1 MAVLEDVVA
10 RLADRVGIAADYTD
24 AFGQNVA
31 TPLAVRRGVL
41 AALGLPAD
49 TEAQARASLA
59 QVEALRDGLVPPLL
73 PVEARRA
80 SRVPVRL
87 GAGSPGAGSPG
98 TGPGG
103 ILSWRLLDERGSARD
118 GRTPVS
124 AGDGEPS
131 FDLPPLTPGYHRL
144 SVTLGD
150 QRAEATV
157 IAAPQRCWRPRA
169 LGDEGARD
177 WGLAAQLYGLRSE
190 RNLGIGTYA
199 DAGRAA
205 ADAGARGAAF
215 LGLSP
220 VHALFPTDRQKVSPY
235 SPSSRLVLETLYLE
249 PASLPGFAGSRAA
262 LLLAE
267 ARPQVERLRD
277 ASLVDHAGVWEV
289 LGPVLEALWQESRAR
304 AGRDTEF
311 LAFRAAGGGS
321 LEAHATFEALSE
333 HFRAE
338 GAHWLGDWPAPYRRN
353 GTPEVAAFAAAHQER
368 IAYHVWLQFLA
379 DRQLAA
385 AAAQALAAGMRLG
398 LYRDLAVGADR
409 GGSEIWSHPERFAAG
424 LSIGAPPDVLAPGGQ
439 DWGLPPFDPLAL
451 ERDGLAAFRALVQAN
466 MRHAGAIRIDH
477 AFQLARLFLIPVGQ
491 GAREGAYVAMPF
503 EAMLAVL
510 RLESHRAKCLVIAE
524 DLGTAP
530 AGFSDAL
537 MQAGILSYRILT
549 FERGEGGAFKRPAEY
564 PRDALCAITTHDL
577 PTFVGWWRGVDTE
590 LRQSLGLYDA
600 ERASAEREERVHER
614 RRLAETL
621 AQEGLLPAAEPP
633 ELAPFEAAA
642 RFLARAP
649 SVLTAVQYE
658 DVLGEVTQANMPGIT
673 DGYPN
678 WRRKLDRDLD
688 AIAAPG
694 GPLAKLAAALASE
707 QRGPRSGAARLS
719 APPPRA
725 TYRLQFHKD
734 FTFDHAARIVPYLAR
749 LGISH
754 VYASPIHKARPG
766 SMHGYDIVD
775 HREINPE
782 LGGEEAFVR
791 FSDGLRE
798 HGLKLL
804 LDIVPNH
811 MGVGGADNP
820 WWLSVLEWGA
830 LSPAANAFDID
841 WGRLGAGQ
849 KLVVPFLG
857 DRYGEAL
864 ENGNL
869 TLAFDPAEGGFSVW
883 HFEHRFPVC
892 PLSYPIVLDR
902 ALAALPVVGDEG
914 SAEVLSISERLRRMG
929 EETNPDRL
937 AAFPGEAEGLKQR
950 LAQAVERSPG
960 LQAAIDRA
968 VTLVNG
974 FKGHPDS
981 FGALH
986 RILEAQSY
994 RLAHWRVAASDINYR
1009 RFFDVNS
1016 LAGLKVEDARV
1027 FEGAHAML
1035 FRQIREGRIDG
1046 LRIDHIDGLADPAA
1060 YARALQAALGPG
1072 FYVVVEKIL
1081 EPGERLRPWPIAG
1094 TTGYD
1099 VLNQIDGLFVDR
1111 DRRREVA
1118 ALYARATGV
1127 DDPYGWLLRT
1137 VKAEILETSFA
1148 SELEVLTSDLKQ
1160 VADADRRTRDFS
1172 VNALRQALSEIIARF
1187 PVYRSYLPQELD
1199 ENEIEAGDI
1208 KLIGDTVRKAKRRSR
1223 LPDRSVHDFAQNVLL
1238 GRIDT
1243 EGPGRPDPEV
1253 VRRFR
1258 RRFQQLTGPVM
1269 AKSLEDTLFYR
1280 FVELLAL
1287 NEVGGD
1293 PGEYGLPAEQFHAL
1307 QAARAR
1313 DWPNAM
1319 ITTATH
1325 DTKRGE
1331 DARTRLLALSELPE
1345 AWQAEWERWSRLAGP
1360 HLSEVE
1366 GETAPDAN
1374 DQWMFLQAILG
1385 AWPLELLEDDPDP
1398 GAVTAFRARLGAYA
1412 EKAMREGKRRSSW
1425 VNVDEAYEGAVAR
1438 LFDALVAP
1446 GSAFLAEFRPFARAL
1461 ARAGMVTGLARTVLK
1476 CTLPG
1481 LPDIYQGTEFWDFS
1495 FVDPDNRRPVD
1506 YDERERALA
1515 DEADLDALL
1524 AAWPDGRIKQRV
1536 LARLLADRAAWP
1548 GFYAEADYAPVAADG
1563 EGAGEVV
1570 AYLRQDATAGS
1581 EAGDLLVVVPRRV
1594 AGRAG
1599 DPGRLAE
1606 AFAATTLPVPD
1617 GSLWR
1622 DLVTGEELRPE
1633 GGRLRVDRLFRRL
1646 PLAVLRQ
1653 AAA

>member
-1 MAVLEDVVA
+1 MAVTEDVVA
-10 RLADRVGIAADYTD
+10 RLADEAGIAADYTD
-24 AFGQNVA
+24 AFGQRVE
-31 TPLAVRRGVL
+31 TPLGVRQGLL
-41 AALGLPAD
+41 AALGLPAG
-49 TEAQARASLA
+49 TEEEARASLGRIR
-59 QVEALRDGLVPPLL
+59 ALRHGLVPPLV

-80 SRVPVRL
+80 ARVPVRPE
-87 GAGSPGAGSPG
+87 GGSG
-98 TGPGG
+98 T
-103 ILSWRLLDERGSARD
+103 LSWRVVDERGTARD
-118 GRTPVS
+118 GRVVLAPGTE
-124 AGDGEPS
+124 AIE
-131 FDLPPLTPGYHRL
+131 LPPLTPGYHRL
-144 SVTLGD
+144 VVTLGER
-150 QRAEATV
+150 RAEATV

-169 LGDEGARD
+169 LAEEGARD
-177 WGLAAQLYGLRSE
+177 WGLAAQLYGLRSAD
-190 RNLGIGTYA
+190 NLGIGTFA

-205 ADAGARGAAF
+205 ADAGAKGAAF

-220 VHALFPTDRQKVSPY
+220 VHALFSTDRQKVSPY
-235 SPSSRLVLETLYLE
+235 SPSSRLFLETLFIA
-249 PASLPGFAGSRAA
+249 PAALPGFPGSRAEA
-262 LLLAE
+262 LLRQSDSEIA
-267 ARPQVERLRD
+267 RLRD
-277 ASLVDHAGVWEV
+277 ASLVDHAGIWQV
-289 LGPVLEALWQESRAR
+289 LGPVLEALWRDSPAR
-304 AGRDTEF
+304 AGRDTEY
-311 LAFRAAGGGS
+311 LAFRAAGGEN
-321 LEAHATFEALSE
+321 LEAHATFEALAE
-333 HFRAE
+333 HFAQG
-338 GAHWLGDWPAPYRRN
+338 GAHWLGDWPEAYRRN
-353 GTPEVAAFAAAHQER
+353 GTPEVAAFAAEHQER
-368 IAYHVWLQFLA
+368 VAYHAWLQFLA
-379 DRQLAA
+379 DRQFAEAA
-385 AAAQALAAGMRLG
+385 ARGLATGMRLG

-409 GGSEIWSHPERFAAG
+409 GGSEVWSHPERFAAG
-424 LSIGAPPDVLAPGGQ
+424 LSIGAPPDILAPNGQ
-439 DWGLPPFDPLAL
+439 DWGLPPFDPLEL

-477 AFQLARLFLIPVGQ
+477 AFQLARLFLIPVGG
-491 GAREGAYVAMPF
+491 GAKGGAYVAMPF

-537 MQAGILSYRILT
+537 MQAGILSYRILS
-549 FERGEGGAFKRPAEY
+549 FERGEGGTFKRPAEY

-600 ERASAEREERVHER
+600 DRAGAERDERVHER
-614 RRLAETL
+614 RRLAEAL
-621 AQEGLLPAAEPP
+621 NQEGLIPTSEVPTEP
-633 ELAPFEAAA
+633 PFEAAV

-658 DVLGEVTQANMPGIT
+658 DILGEVSQANMPGVT
-673 DGYPN
+673 EGYPN

-694 GPLAKLAAALASE
+694 GPLAKLASSLSAEA
-707 QRGPRSGAARLS
+707 RGPRSGAARLAS
-719 APPPRA
+719 PPPRA

-734 FTFDHAARIVPYLAR
+734 FTFDHAARIVPYLAK

-791 FSDGLRE
+791 FSDTLKS
-798 HGLKLL
+798 HGLKFL

-830 LSPAANAFDID
+830 LSPAADAFDID
-841 WGRLGAGQ
+841 WGRLGARN

-864 ENGNL
+864 EKGDL
-869 TLAFDPAEGGFSVW
+869 KLAFDPEEGALSVW
-883 HFEHRFPVC
+883 HFEHRFPVN

-902 ALAALPVVGDEG
+902 TLAALAEVGDEA
-914 SAEVLSISERLRRMG
+914 SAEVLSISERLRRMADEANVERQAG
-929 EETNPDRL
+929 YPE
-937 AAFPGEAEGLKQR
+937 EAEGLKRR
-950 LAQAVERSPG
+950 LAHAVASSPD
-960 LQAAIDRA
+960 LKAAIDRA

-986 RILEAQSY
+986 RILEAQAY

-1016 LAGLKVEDARV
+1016 LAGLKVEDRRV

-1046 LRIDHIDGLADPAA
+1046 LRIDHIDGLADPAG

-1072 FYVVVEKIL
+1072 FYIVVEKIL
-1081 EPGERLRPWPIAG
+1081 EPGEKLRPWPIAG

-1099 VLNQIDGLFVDR
+1099 VLNQIDGLFVDQGK
-1111 DRRREVA
+1111 REAVA
-1118 ALYARATGV
+1118 GLYAGATGM
-1127 DDPYGWLLRT
+1127 DEPYPWLLRN
-1137 VKAEILETSFA
+1137 VKGEILETSFA

-1172 VNALRQALSEIIARF
+1172 VNALRQALSEIVARF

-1199 ENEIEAGDI
+1199 ENEIEPEDL

-1223 LPDRSVHDFAQNVLL
+1223 LPDRSVHDFAERVLL
-1238 GRIDT
+1238 GRLDT

-1280 FVELLAL
+1280 FVALLAL

-1293 PGEYGLPAEQFHAL
+1293 PGEYGLTAEHFHGL

-1331 DARTRLLALSELPE
+1331 DARTRLLALSEIPGE
-1345 AWQAEWERWSRLAGP
+1345 WAQAWDLWGRLAEP
-1360 HLSEVE
+1360 HLTEVE
-1366 GETAPDAN
+1366 GEPAPDAN

-1385 AWPLELLEDDPDP
+1385 AWPLELLGENPDP
-1398 GAVTAFRARLGAYA
+1398 KDVEAFRTRLGAYA

-1425 VNVDEAYEGAVAR
+1425 VNVDEAYEGAVAK

-1446 GSAFLAEFRPFARAL
+1446 GSEFLREFRPFAERL
-1461 ARAGMVTGLARTVLK
+1461 ARVGMVSGLARSVLK

-1506 YDERERALA
+1506 YAEREAALGQETA
-1515 DEADLDALL
+1515 LEDLL

-1536 LARLLADRAAWP
+1536 LARLLADRAAHP
-1548 GFYAEADYAPVAADG
+1548 GFYAEADYTPVAA
-1563 EGAGEVV
+1563 EGQGAERVV
-1570 AYLRQDATAGS
+1570 AFLRQDATAGA
-1581 EAGDLLVVVPRRV
+1581 EAGDLLVAVPRQV
-1594 AGRAG
+1594 VNDAAGEAPDG
-1599 DPGRLAE
+1599 DGTRLDG
-1606 AFAATTLPVPD
+1606 AFADVLLPVPE
-1617 GSLWR
+1617 GSAWR
-1622 DLVTGEELRPE
+1622 DLVTGDEVRAE
-1633 GGRLRVDRLFRRL
+1633 GGHLSVARLFARL
-1646 PLAVLRQ
+1646 PLAVLRRS
-1653 AAA
+1653 AT